1 MNERKAKPLQ
11 VELSTCIA
19 VTVCGL
25 NLHNSF
31 LPDTVWALL
40 FPVVAILGLI
50 HCIVVL
56 FLDMT
61 KGTEQELAREER
73 DERNLMIQ
81 DRASWF
87 CWRVENVL
95 LIVVWACFVLF
106 SPLDRVNYV
115 LYWIIILR
123 YWLFFAT
130 RWWMNRKY

>member
-25 NLHNSF
+25 NLHKSF
-31 LPDTVWALL
+31 LPDTVWACL

-56 FLDMT
+56 FLDM
-61 KGTEQELAREER
+61 EQELAREER

-81 DRASWF
+81 DLS
-87 CWRVENVL
+87 
-95 LIVVWACFVLF
+95 LIH
-106 SPLDRVNYV
+106 
-115 LYWIIILR
+115 I
-123 YWLFFAT
+123 
-130 RWWMNRKY
+130 

>member
-1 MNERKAKPLQ
+1 MNERKAKPLRG
-11 VELSTCIA
+11 ELSTCIA

-25 NLHNSF
+25 NMHKSF
-31 LPDTVWALL
+31 LPDTLWARL
-40 FPVVAILGLI
+40 FPVLIILGLVL
-50 HCIVVL
+50 CIVML

-87 CWRVENVL
+87 CWRAENVL
-95 LIVVWACFVLF
+95 LLVVWACFLLF
-106 SPLDRVNYV
+106 SPLEWVSYV

>member
-1 MNERKAKPLQ
+1 MNERKAKPLR

-25 NLHNSF
+25 NMHKSF
-31 LPDTVWALL
+31 LPDTLWARL
-40 FPVVAILGLI
+40 FPVLTILGLVL
-50 HCIVVL
+50 CIVML

-61 KGTEQELAREER
+61 KGTEQELAREAQ
-73 DERNLMIQ
+73 DERNLMLQ
-81 DRASWF
+81 DWAAWF
-87 CWRVENVL
+87 CRKIES
-95 LIVVWACFVLF
+95 VVWIATWIGVSLF
-106 SPLDRVNYV
+106 TNLNTISYA